1 MNNEQLTD
9 IEIQADRE
17 ARHAYREML
26 EGSPEKYTMTYEGP
40 NGVKVTREF
49 STEDLYEVAYHTLKF
64 IRGCGFDYVDML
76 EMSTPKGSIYRAE
89 TL

>member
-1 MNNEQLTD
+1 MNNIKVD
-9 IEIQADRE
+9 ND
-17 ARHAYREML
+17 ML
-26 EGSPEKYTMTYEGP
+26 EDNLEKYTMTYEGP

-49 STEDLYEVAYHTLKF
+49 ETEDLYEIAYQTLKF

-76 EMSTPKGSIYRAE
+76 EMSTPEGEIYRAE

>member
-26 EGSPEKYTMTYEGP
+26 EGNLEKYTMAYEGP

-76 EMSTPKGSIYRAE
+76 ELSTPEGSIYRAE
-89 TL
+89 TM

>member
-9 IEIQADRE
+9 IEIKADRE

-26 EGSPEKYTMTYEGP
+26 EGNLEKYTMAYEGP

-76 EMSTPKGSIYRAE
+76 ELSTPEGSIYRAE
-89 TL
+89 TM

>member
-1 MNNEQLTD
+1 MNIEQLTD
-9 IEIQADRE
+9 MEIQADRE

-40 NGVKVTREF
+40 NGVKVTRKF
-49 STEDLYEVAYHTLKF
+49 SADGLHEVAYHTLKF
-64 IRGCGFDYVDML
+64 IRGSGFDYVDML
-76 EMSTPKGSIYRAE
+76 EMSTPDGDIYRAE

>member
-9 IEIQADRE
+9 METQADRE

-26 EGSPEKYTMTYEGP
+26 EGSLEKYTMTYEGP
-40 NGVKVTREF
+40 KGVKVTREF
-49 STEDLYEVAYHTLKF
+49 SADDLHEVAYHTLKF
-64 IRGCGFDYVDML
+64 IRGSGFDYVDML
-76 EMSTPKGSIYRAE
+76 ELSTPDGDIYRAE

>member
-9 IEIQADRE
+9 METQADRE

-26 EGSPEKYTMTYEGP
+26 EGSLEKYTMTYEGP

-49 STEDLYEVAYHTLKF
+49 SADDLHEVAYHTLKF
-64 IRGCGFDYVDML
+64 IRGSGFDYVDMFEL
-76 EMSTPKGSIYRAE
+76 STPDGDIYRAE

>member
-9 IEIQADRE
+9 METQADRE

-26 EGSPEKYTMTYEGP
+26 EGSLEKYTMTYEGP

-49 STEDLYEVAYHTLKF
+49 SADDLHEVAYHTLKF
-64 IRGCGFDYVDML
+64 IRGSGFDYVDML
-76 EMSTPKGSIYRAE
+76 ELSTPDGDIYRAE